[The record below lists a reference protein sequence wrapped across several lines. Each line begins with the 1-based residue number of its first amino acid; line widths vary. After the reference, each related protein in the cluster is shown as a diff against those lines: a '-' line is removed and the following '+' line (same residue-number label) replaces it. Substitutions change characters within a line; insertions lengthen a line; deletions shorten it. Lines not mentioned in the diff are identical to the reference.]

1 MGGMTAAAAAASAQH
16 NTFVLMLLTLAE
28 TTTITKYL
36 TAVISTRLVTIIP
49 GNICNAHGHSS
60 NSSDDD

>member
-16 NTFVLMLLTLAE
+16 NTFVLILFTFAE

-36 TAVISTRLVTIIP
+36 TTVTSMKLVTIIP
-49 GNICNAHGHSS
+49 GNFRSPHGHSS